1 MFHMKIH
8 TEEKTFKSE
17 KHKKLTITFE
27 KKSNGSLFKQLL
39 ELIKIWLKK

>member
-8 TEEKTFKSE
+8 TEEKTLKSE

-27 KKSNGSLFKQLL
+27 KKSNDSLLKQFL
-39 ELIKIWLKK
+39 ELIKSWLKK